1 MKGINE
7 MIKYGK
13 LTKDILRDSELYLK
27 RLKENEN

>member
-13 LTKDILRDSELYLK
+13 LTKDVLRDSELYLK